1 MAWRSIDQSRVKM
14 RAKRACTAWNN
25 FMEELNQVVME
36 SNEQYCAGIY
46 KKLKAIANEVG
57 DNLRKAYNG

>member
-14 RAKRACTAWNN
+14 RAKRACAAWNN
-25 FMEELNQVVME
+25 FMEELDQVVME
-36 SNEQYCAGIY
+36 SNEQYCADIY
-46 KKLKAIANEVG
+46 KKMKALADEVG

>member
-14 RAKRACTAWNN
+14 RAKRACAAWNN
-25 FMEELNQVVME
+25 FMEELDQVVME
-36 SNEQYCAGIY
+36 SNEQYCADIY
-46 KKLKAIANEVG
+46 KKMQALADEVG

>member
-1 MAWRSIDQSRVKM
+1 M

-25 FMEELNQVVME
+25 FMEELDQVVME

-46 KKLKAIANEVG
+46 KKMKALADEVG

>member
-1 MAWRSIDQSRVKM
+1 MAYHRIDQSRVKM

-25 FMEELNQVVME
+25 FIGELDRVVME
-36 SNEQYCAGIY
+36 SNHTYCEALY
-46 KKLKAIANEVG
+46 KKMKALADEVG

>member
-1 MAWRSIDQSRVKM
+1 M

-36 SNEQYCAGIY
+36 SNHTLCEDIY
-46 KKLKAIANEVG
+46 KKLSGLQDEVG

>member
-14 RAKRACTAWNN
+14 RAKRACAAWNN
-25 FMEELNQVVME
+25 FMEELDQVVME
-36 SNEQYCAGIY
+36 SNHTECVGIY
-46 KKLKAIANEVG
+46 EKMKALADEVG

>member
-1 MAWRSIDQSRVKM
+1 MAYHRIDQARVKM

-25 FMEELNQVVME
+25 FMEELDQVVME
-36 SNEQYCAGIY
+36 SNEQYCADIY
-46 KKLKAIANEVG
+46 KKMKALADEVG

>member
-1 MAWRSIDQSRVKM
+1 MAYHRIDQARVKM
-14 RAKRACTAWNN
+14 RAKRACAAWNN

-36 SNEQYCAGIY
+36 SNEQYCADIY
-46 KKLKAIANEVG
+46 KKMKALADEVG